1 MILYHGSNVIVEL
14 PKLIRQNR
22 YLDFGFGF
30 YTTTNRDQAVNFA
43 QKVTDRRKTGAAT
56 LNIYSVEEAVA
67 FKECSLLRFDSPD
80 EAWLD
85 FVAENRQGTYQGQQH
100 DLIYGAVANDDVY
113 RTITLYMTGVLDKE
127 QTLAALKIRKLF
139 NQLVFATEKSLQ
151 YLHEDQFSAMLAIIV
166 PPIIEQITKNSNVD
180 DEKAIS
186 RFYQSKLYQE
196 LSDEKSKLWH
206 YSPMTLYTMYQDE
219 LLTGSYDYPEE
230 A

>member
-1 MILYHGSNVIVEL
+1 MILYHGSNVIVEQ

-30 YTTTNRDQAVNFA
+30 YTTTNRDQAVNF
-43 QKVTDRRKTGAAT
+43 
-56 LNIYSVEEAVA
+56 
-67 FKECSLLRFDSPD
+67 ECSILRFDEPG

-85 FVAENRQGTYQGQQH
+85 FVAENRQGTYQGKQH

-151 YLHEDQFSAMLAIIV
+151 YLHFEG
-166 PPIIEQITKNSNVD
+166 
-180 DEKAIS
+180 
-186 RFYQSKLYQE
+186 RE
-196 LSDEKSKLWH
+196 LV
-206 YSPMTLYTMYQDE
+206 
-219 LLTGSYDYPEE
+219 
-230 A
+230 